1 MSLKDAADALRA
13 AAEALTIAAQA
24 LEHATEPTST
34 AAPAPA
40 VLSDVLAVFAKAGN
54 PPSLPTAEI
63 ITRLATEAPD
73 TWGPAAF
80 GIPPLPG
87 STGPDTGH
95 DYLSAAG
102 SALSRHIAE
111 ELQGTGR
118 KVTTVRVTAG
128 LRILRGYR
136 LADIAAAIS

>member
-1 MSLKDAADALRA
+1 MSLKDAAAALRTA
-13 AAEALTIAAQA
+13 AVALNIAAQA
-24 LEHATEPTST
+24 LEHATEPTPATAPT
-34 AAPAPA
+34 AA
-40 VLSDVLAVFAKAGN
+40 VLADVLAVFAKAGN
-54 PPSLPTAEI
+54 PPALPTAEI
-63 ITRLATEAPD
+63 ITRLAAEAPD
-73 TWGPAAF
+73 LWGPAAF

-87 STGPDTGH
+87 DTGPDTGH

-111 ELQGTGR
+111 ELHDTGR

-128 LRILRGYR
+128 ERILRGYR